1 MVQIFPA
8 KDFSET
14 MDSVITPYVVARRK
28 TGYYARVD
36 GQPMYYEHISLTEED
51 VRSTGHRGTI
61 VLVHGFSEGVRKF
74 YETVWYFMHLG
85 YDVWLYQQRGHGL
98 SYHET
103 KIPSLVHIGDYR
115 SLIAD
120 LHAFVEHVVRPAS
133 NGAGNAVQPVS
144 NGEENA
150 VRTASKGA
158 GNVAQP
164 TSNAAEEAKGSE
176 WARKLILFAHSMG
189 GAVGAD
195 LIEHYPDDFDKAIL
209 TSPMLQLDSG
219 STPVWQAEL
228 AARLLIL
235 LGKGGNFM
243 PGAHGWEGK
252 PDFEGS
258 CTNCRERYDYWFRE
272 QCAHPENQ
280 MTGASVKTSLEFLKL
295 TRDIAKP
302 DNCAAVKIPVLL
314 FQAEKDG
321 TVLPGGQNHFIECI
335 GEHGRLCVMR
345 DAKHEIYRNTD
356 DILAVYWKEIEQF
369 LEA

>member
-1 MVQIFPA
+1 MYVEGPGMVQIFPA
-8 KDFSET
+8 QDFTET
-14 MDSVITPYVVARRK
+14 MDKVITPYVEARRQ

-51 VRSTGHRGTI
+51 TRSTGHRGTI
-61 VLVHGFSEGVRKF
+61 VLVHGFSEGIRKF
-74 YETVWYFMHLG
+74 YETVWYFTHLG
-85 YDVWLYQQRGHGL
+85 YDVWMYQQRGHGL

-103 KIPSLVHIGDYR
+103 KIPCLIHIGDYR
-115 SLIAD
+115 SLIED
-120 LHAFVEHVVRPAS
+120 LHAFVANVVKPAS
-133 NGAGNAVQPVS
+133 N
-144 NGEENA
+144 
-150 VRTASKGA
+150 
-158 GNVAQP
+158 
-164 TSNAAEEAKGSE
+164 TSETRNEDVEST
-176 WARKLILFAHSMG
+176 RNLILFAHSMG

-235 LGKGGNFM
+235 LGKGGKFM
-243 PGAHGWEGK
+243 PGAHGWEVK